1 MQLEAY
7 KSVMYSPQTAP
18 QICFPHAIPA
28 IQTSRPLPRRVAKT
42 QCSMRRQQ
50 HPGAQAL
57 SASDFLENN
66 VNSDAG
72 SRHERLLVTLTGYS
86 ISQLRQHVHEHPDDV
101 SLSFLQWLAS
111 REEQLQGDAKLRLA
125 VLAGQLLALREGL
138 DPSGFDDVADEL
150 QMQWQ
155 ESLHLG
161 LPDQQQ
167 HQSSGTQQQQTP
179 NQSQPQSSNEA
190 RVREPSATEQ
200 MNSVVFPATPSS
212 LEQSLVVRGAECAAA
227 LNAFSQASIVRQY
240 KQVQLLNLDVR
251 QAHAQ
256 STVQLIG
263 RKQISASDPP
273 QMEGA
278 AQRILDHLLG
288 LPTAE
293 LRREVLPEAFQP
305 PECGVAEEEYGSLSG
320 RDEATTEQLS
330 TSPLQLLQAVDLE
343 LARIRNQSSTGAEDS
358 KMMLPAGDFS
368 TGKMHDALQQ
378 LRADV
383 LAHWDAS

>member
-1 MQLEAY
+1 M
-7 KSVMYSPQTAP
+7 
-18 QICFPHAIPA
+18 
-28 IQTSRPLPRRVAKT
+28 
-42 QCSMRRQQ
+42 
-50 HPGAQAL
+50 
-57 SASDFLENN
+57 
-66 VNSDAG
+66 
-72 SRHERLLVTLTGYS
+72 HEL
-86 ISQLRQHVHEHPDDV
+86 PDDV

-150 QMQWQ
+150 QKQWQ
-155 ESLHLG
+155 ESLH

-167 HQSSGTQQQQTP
+167 HQSSSNQQQQTS
-179 NQSQPQSSNEA
+179 NQSPSQPSQSSSEA

-200 MNSVVFPATPSS
+200 TNFGVFPSTPST
-212 LEQSLVVRGAECAAA
+212 LQQSLGARGTENAAA
-227 LNAFSQASIVRQY
+227 LNAFSQANIVRQDE
-240 KQVQLLNLDVR
+240 QVQLLNLDVQ

-263 RKQISASDPP
+263 RKQITASDPP

-278 AQRILDHLLG
+278 AQRILDYLLG

-293 LRREVLPEAFQP
+293 LRREVLPEAFHP
-305 PECGVAEEEYGSLSG
+305 PESGVAEEQYGSLSG
-320 RDEATTEQLS
+320 GNDATTEQLS
-330 TSPLQLLQAVDLE
+330 TTPLQLLQAVDLE
-343 LARIRNQSSTGAEDS
+343 LARIRKQSSTGAGDS
-358 KMMLPAGDFS
+358 KMLLPAGDFS
-368 TGKMHDALQQ
+368 NGKRRDALQQ